1 VVSDVVES
9 PMLDVLAGQCEVLL
23 NHWGE
28 HRGQE
33 IGKLPEYLLVVRN

>member
-1 VVSDVVES
+1 MVSDVVES

-28 HRGQE
+28 HRGQD